1 MDRKSLS
8 NLSIIKNL
16 TKFKRQYLRKNQYGL
31 LLHSANQSK
40 VFNVPMYNVY
50 VPVNSKTLECI
61 KTFNTNC

>member
-40 VFNVPMYNVY
+40 VRSAAVA
-50 VPVNSKTLECI
+50 TLVKARRQMRVTI
-61 KTFNTNC
+61 GRL